1 MTPEAQ
7 EFLGTF
13 VSESFY
19 YYASVFML
27 LIHAGFLAYEGG
39 ASRTKNVLA
48 TMVKNLLT
56 LSSVGLAFYFFGW
69 WVYNAF
75 PLFPVTGGILG
86 PWTNPEVNETV
97 KAAMPYVQA
106 SYPWSDALAPNTADH
121 LTGVFFFAFAL
132 FAMTTASILSG
143 ALIER
148 VKIGAY
154 LIMSIVLG
162 GFTWV
167 VAAAWGWSAFGW
179 FYTQFGYHDFGCAA
193 VVHGVSG
200 FFTLGVLINLGP
212 RIGKYDEQGK
222 PRPILP
228 HNLPL
233 TMVGLMLIFVG
244 FYAFL
249 AACLIFLPGY
259 AKETTIYGSPMTL
272 ASIGVNTTLAL
283 ASGIIAAYIS
293 SKADPFFT
301 ISGGLAGIISAGG
314 GMDLYHPSLVIVI
327 AFIGA
332 FLMPKVAMF
341 IEKSGIDDAVG
352 AVGVH
357 GFCGMFGA
365 LVVGLF
371 ASGYPQGEG
380 VPLTSLFGQFV
391 GVFICIVVLGF
402 LPGYG
407 TSWILKKMNL
417 LRVSREEEIEGL
429 DIADLGIEG
438 YPEYSMNWSTP
449 KMLEPSEVETM
460 PEMFERPRPG
470 TAGIE

>member
-1 MTPEAQ
+1 MSPEAQ

-13 VSESFY
+13 TAESY
-19 YYASVFML
+19 YYWASVFML

-56 LSSVGLAFYFFGW
+56 LASVGLAFFLFGW

-75 PLFPVTGGILG
+75 PLFPLTGGILG
-86 PWTNPEVNETV
+86 PWTNAEVNETV
-97 KAAMPYVQA
+97 KAAMPYVEA
-106 SYPWSDALAPNTADH
+106 SYPWSPALGPNTADH
-121 LTGVFFFAFAL
+121 ITGVFWFAFAL

-162 GFTWV
+162 SFTWV
-167 VAAAWGWSAFGW
+167 VAAAWGWNAFGW
-179 FYTQFGYHDFGCAA
+179 LFTQLGYHDFGCAG

-212 RIGKYDEQGK
+212 RIGKFDENGK

-259 AKETTIYGSPMTL
+259 AKETTIYGTPMTL
-272 ASIGVNTTLAL
+272 ASIGVTTTLAL
-283 ASGIIAAYIS
+283 ATGLIAAYIS

-314 GMDLYHPSLVIVI
+314 GMDIYHPALAIVI

-332 FLMPKVAMF
+332 YFMPKVALLV
-341 IEKSGIDDAVG
+341 ERAGIDDAVG

-357 GFCGMFGA
+357 AFCGLFGS
-365 LVVGLF
+365 VIVGIAAAGF
-371 ASGYPQGEG
+371 PQGEG
-380 VPLTSLFGQFV
+380 IPSINLFGQLV
-391 GVFICIVVLGF
+391 GAVVCTVLLGF
-402 LPGYG
+402 IPGYG
-407 TSWILKKMNL
+407 TSWVLKKLNL
-417 LRVSREEEIEGL
+417 LRVSRQEEIEGL
-429 DIADLGIEG
+429 DISDLGVEG
-438 YPEYSMNWSTP
+438 YPEYATMTFVQSTGRVATSARTSP
-449 KMLEPSEVETM
+449 TELA
-460 PEMFERPRPG
+460 PE
-470 TAGIE
+470 

>member
-13 VSESFY
+13 VSESY
-19 YYASVFML
+19 YFYASVFML

-56 LSSVGLAFYFFGW
+56 LASVGLAFYFFGW

-86 PWTNPEVNETV
+86 PWTDFSASETLT
-97 KAAMPYVQA
+97 AMQPYVEG
-106 SYPWSDALAPNTADH
+106 SYPWSEALAPTTADH
-121 LTGVFFFAFAL
+121 ITGVFWFAFAL

-154 LIMSIVLG
+154 IVLSIVLG

-167 VAAAWGWSAFGW
+167 VAAAWGWNAFGW
-179 FYTQFGYHDFGCAA
+179 LLSNFGYHDFGCAA

-200 FFTLGVLINLGP
+200 FFTLGVLLNLGP
-212 RIGKYDEQGK
+212 RIGKYDAQGK

-249 AACLIFLPGY
+249 AACLVFLPGY
-259 AKETTIYGSPMTL
+259 TGETTIYNTPMTL

-283 ASGIIAAYIS
+283 AAGLVGAYIS

-301 ISGGLAGIISAGG
+301 ISGGLAGIISVGA
-314 GMDLYHPSLVIVI
+314 GMDLYHPALAILI
-327 AFIGA
+327 AFVGA
-332 FLMPKVAMF
+332 FVMPKVAVLV
-341 IEKSGIDDAVG
+341 EKMGIDDAVG

-357 GFCGMFGA
+357 AWC
-365 LVVGLF
+365 GLF
-371 ASGYPQGEG
+371 GTLMVGVFATGYPQGEDI
-380 VPLTSLFGQFV
+380 PLTGLGGQLLGAFLCT
-391 GVFICIVVLGF
+391 IVLGF
-402 LPGYG
+402 IPGYG
-407 TSWILKKMNL
+407 TSWILKKLNL
-417 LRVSREEEIEGL
+417 LRVSRQEEIESL
-429 DIADLGIEG
+429 DIADLGVEG
-438 YPEYSMNWSTP
+438 YPEYATMSFVVNQQVQPEATVDQPHRGSTGFVT
-449 KMLEPSEVETM
+449 E
-460 PEMFERPRPG
+460 
-470 TAGIE
+470 

>member
-1 MTPEAQ
+1 MSPEAQ

-13 VSESFY
+13 TSESFY
-19 YYASVFML
+19 YWASVFML

-56 LSSVGLAFYFFGW
+56 LSSVGLSFFLFGW

-75 PLFPVTGGILG
+75 PLFPLTGGILG
-86 PWTNPEVNETV
+86 PWTNPEASETV
-97 KAAMPYVQA
+97 KAVMPYVEA
-106 SYPWSDALAPNTADH
+106 SYPWSPALGPNTADH
-121 LTGVFFFAFAL
+121 LTGVFWFAFAL

-154 LIMSIVLG
+154 LVLSVVLG
-162 GFTWV
+162 SFTWV
-167 VAAAWGWSAFGW
+167 VAAAWGWNAFGW
-179 FYTQFGYHDFGCAA
+179 MFTRLGYHDFGCAA

-200 FFTLGVLINLGP
+200 FFTLGVLLNLGP
-212 RIGKYDEQGK
+212 RIGKFDENGR

-259 AKETTIYGSPMTL
+259 TKETTIYGTPMTL
-272 ASIGVNTTLAL
+272 ASIGVTTTLAL
-283 ASGIIAAYIS
+283 ATGIIAAYIS

-314 GMDLYHPSLVIVI
+314 GMDIYHPALAIMI

-332 FLMPKVAMF
+332 YLMPKVALF
-341 IEKSGIDDAVG
+341 IERLGVDDAVG

-357 GFCGMFGA
+357 GFCGLFGCV
-365 LVVGLF
+365 VVGIGAAGF
-371 ASGYPQGEG
+371 PQGEG
-380 VPLTSLFGQFV
+380 VPAINLFAQLV
-391 GVFICIVVLGF
+391 GAVICTVLLGF
-402 LPGYG
+402 IPGYG
-407 TSWILKKMNL
+407 TSWVLKKLNL
-417 LRVSREEEIEGL
+417 LRISRQEEIEGL
-429 DIADLGIEG
+429 DIAELGVEG
-438 YPEYSMNWSTP
+438 YPEYATMSFVTQSSDRVMTTATRTSTE
-449 KMLEPSEVETM
+449 LATE
-460 PEMFERPRPG
+460 
-470 TAGIE
+470 

>member
-1 MTPEAQ
+1 MSPEAQ

-19 YYASVFML
+19 YWASVFML

-56 LSSVGLAFYFFGW
+56 LASVGLTFFFFGW

-86 PWTNPEVNETV
+86 PWTNPEQSETI
-97 KAAMPYVQA
+97 KTAMVYVDA
-106 SYPWSDALAPNTADH
+106 SYPWSPALGPNTADH
-121 LTGVFFFAFAL
+121 ITGVFFFAFAL

-148 VKIGAY
+148 VKVGGY
-154 LIMSIVLG
+154 LILSVILG
-162 GFTWV
+162 SFTWV
-167 VAAAWGWSAFGW
+167 VGAAWGWNAFGW
-179 FYTQFGYHDFGCAA
+179 MFTNLGYHDFGCSA
-193 VVHGVSG
+193 VVHGISG
-200 FFTLGVLINLGP
+200 FFTLGVLLNLGP
-212 RIGKYDEQGK
+212 RVGKYDANGK
-222 PRPILP
+222 PKPILP

-259 AKETTIYGSPMTL
+259 SGETTIYGTPMTL

-283 ASGIIAAYIS
+283 AAGLVGAYIS
-293 SKADPFFT
+293 SKSDPFFT
-301 ISGGLAGIISAGG
+301 ISGGLAGIISVGA
-314 GMDLYHPSLVIVI
+314 GMDIYHPAVVIVL
-327 AFIGA
+327 AFIAA
-332 FLMPKVAMF
+332 FLMPKVIIA
-341 IEKSGIDDAVG
+341 IEKRGIDDAVG

-357 GFCGMFGA
+357 GFCGLFGA
-365 LVVGLF
+365 VAVGIVAPGF
-371 ASGYPQGEG
+371 PQGAS
-380 VPLTSLFGQFV
+380 VPSINFFGQLV
-391 GVFICIVVLGF
+391 SALICVVLLGF
-402 LPGYG
+402 IPGYVS
-407 TSWILKKMNL
+407 SWLLKRFNM
-417 LRVSREEEIEGL
+417 LRVSREEEIAGL

-438 YPEYSMNWSTP
+438 YPEYASLSLLSSMTTP
-449 KMLEPSEVETM
+449 SSKPTVASSHSSELAAE
-460 PEMFERPRPG
+460 
-470 TAGIE
+470 

>member
-1 MTPEAQ
+1 MSPEAQ
-7 EFLGTF
+7 FLGTF
-13 VSESFY
+13 TSESFY
-19 YYASVFML
+19 YWASVFML

-56 LSSVGLAFYFFGW
+56 LSSVGLSFFLFGW

-75 PLFPVTGGILG
+75 PLFPLTGGILG
-86 PWTNPEVNETV
+86 PWTNPAVNETV
-97 KAAMPYVQA
+97 QAAMPYVEA
-106 SYPWSDALAPNTADH
+106 SYPWSPALGPNTADH
-121 LTGVFFFAFAL
+121 LTGVFWFAFAL

-154 LIMSIVLG
+154 LVLSVILG
-162 GFTWV
+162 SFTWV
-167 VAAAWGWSAFGW
+167 VAAAWGWNAFGW
-179 FYTQFGYHDFGCAA
+179 LFTRLGYHDFGCAA

-200 FFTLGVLINLGP
+200 FFTLGVLLNLGP
-212 RIGKYDEQGK
+212 RIGKFDENGK

-259 AKETTIYGSPMTL
+259 TKETTIYGTPMTL
-272 ASIGVNTTLAL
+272 ASIGVTTTLAL
-283 ASGIIAAYIS
+283 ATGIIAAYIS

-314 GMDLYHPSLVIVI
+314 GMDIYHPALAIVI

-332 FLMPKVAMF
+332 YLMPQVALA
-341 IEKSGIDDAVG
+341 IERMGIDDAVG

-357 GFCGMFGA
+357 GFCGLFGCV
-365 LVVGLF
+365 VVGIAAAGF
-371 ASGYPQGEG
+371 PQGEG
-380 VPLTSLFGQFV
+380 VPAINLFGQLV
-391 GVFICIVVLGF
+391 GAVVCTVLLGF
-402 LPGYG
+402 IPGYG
-407 TSWILKKMNL
+407 TSWVLKKLNL
-417 LRVSREEEIEGL
+417 LRVSRQEEIEGL
-429 DIADLGIEG
+429 DIAELGVEG
-438 YPEYSMNWSTP
+438 YPEYATMSFVTQSADRNMST
-449 KMLEPSEVETM
+449 V
-460 PEMFERPRPG
+460 PR
-470 TAGIE
+470 TSTELATE

>member
-1 MTPEAQ
+1 MSPEAQ

-19 YYASVFML
+19 YWASVFML

-56 LSSVGLAFYFFGW
+56 LASVGLTFFFFGW

-75 PLFPVTGGILG
+75 PLFPFAGGILG
-86 PWTNPEVNETV
+86 PWTNPDVNETV
-97 KAAMPYVQA
+97 TAAMPYVEA
-106 SYPWSDALAPNTADH
+106 SYPWSPALGPNTADH

-148 VKIGAY
+148 VKVGAY

-162 GFTWV
+162 SFTWV
-167 VAAAWGWSAFGW
+167 VAAAWGWNAFGW
-179 FYTQFGYHDFGCAA
+179 MFTKLGYHDFGCAG

-200 FFTLGVLINLGP
+200 FFTLGVLLNLGP
-212 RIGKYDEQGK
+212 RIGKYDANGK

-259 AKETTIYGSPMTL
+259 TGEFTIYATPMTL
-272 ASIGVNTTLAL
+272 SSIGVSTTLAL
-283 ASGIIAAYIS
+283 ASGLVGAYIS
-293 SKADPFFT
+293 SKSDPFFT
-301 ISGGLAGIISAGG
+301 ISGGLAGIIATGA
-314 GMDLYHPSLVIVI
+314 GMDIYHPALVIVL
-327 AFIGA
+327 AFIAA
-332 FLMPKVAMF
+332 FLMPKVIIA
-341 IEKSGIDDAVG
+341 IEKMGIDDAVG

-357 GFCGMFGA
+357 GFCGLFGA
-365 LVVGLF
+365 VAVGIAAAGF
-371 ASGYPQGEG
+371 PQGEG
-380 VPLTSLFGQFV
+380 IPSINLLGQII
-391 GVFICIVVLGF
+391 GAFICTVLLGF
-402 LPGYG
+402 IPGYG
-407 TSWILKKMNL
+407 TSWLLKKFNM
-417 LRVSREEEIEGL
+417 LRVPHDEEVAGL
-429 DIADLGIEG
+429 DLADLGAEG
-438 YPEYSMNWSTP
+438 YPEYATMSFVTNGAKGKSPKPASLGSTE
-449 KMLEPSEVETM
+449 LATE
-460 PEMFERPRPG
+460 
-470 TAGIE
+470 

>member
-86 PWTNPEVNETV
+86 PWTNPEANETV

-272 ASIGVNTTLAL
+272 ASIGVNTTLA
-283 ASGIIAAYIS
+283 SGIIAAYIS

-332 FLMPKVAMF
+332 FLMPKVAIF
-341 IEKSGIDDAVG
+341 IEKLGIDDAVG

-407 TSWILKKMNL
+407 TSWILKKKNL

>member
-13 VSESFY
+13 VSESY
-19 YYASVFML
+19 YFYASVFML

-56 LSSVGLAFYFFGW
+56 LASVGLAFFFFGW

-86 PWTNPEVNETV
+86 PWTDFGASETLT
-97 KAAMPYVQA
+97 AMQPYVEG
-106 SYPWSDALAPNTADH
+106 SYPWSEALAPTTADH
-121 LTGVFFFAFAL
+121 ITGVFWFAFAL

-154 LIMSIVLG
+154 IVLSIVLG

-167 VAAAWGWSAFGW
+167 VAAAWGWNAFGW
-179 FYTQFGYHDFGCAA
+179 LLSNFGYHDFGCAA

-212 RIGKYDEQGK
+212 RIGKYDAQGK

-249 AACLIFLPGY
+249 AACLVFLPGY
-259 AKETTIYGSPMTL
+259 TGETTIYNTPMTL

-283 ASGIIAAYIS
+283 AAGLVGAYIS

-301 ISGGLAGIISAGG
+301 ISGGLAGIISVGA
-314 GMDLYHPSLVIVI
+314 GMDLYHPALAILI
-327 AFIGA
+327 AFTGA
-332 FLMPKVAMF
+332 FVMPKVAVLV
-341 IEKSGIDDAVG
+341 EKMGIDDAVG

-357 GFCGMFGA
+357 GWC
-365 LVVGLF
+365 GLF
-371 ASGYPQGEG
+371 GTLMVGVFATGYPQGEG
-380 VPLTSLFGQFV
+380 IPLTGLGGQLLGAFLCT
-391 GVFICIVVLGF
+391 IVLGF
-402 LPGYG
+402 IPGYG
-407 TSWILKKMNL
+407 TSWILKKLNL

-429 DIADLGIEG
+429 DVAELGVEG
-438 YPEYSMNWSTP
+438 YPEYA
-449 KMLEPSEVETM
+449 TM
-460 PEMFERPRPG
+460 SFVTNQQIQPG
-470 TAGIE
+470 TTVDQPHRGSTGFVTE